1 MGLAVLGSSIRHSR
15 VSGRA
20 AHAEAAARLVAISVA
35 SAGRL
40 SAQLAGQ
47 EIASGHLFD
56 KQVVEKGEYPHVRTR
71 GQFADLIEEVI
82 LKGESKSLGGRRTG
96 YWYDGTFV
104 VRNPKDPDGGK
115 AYRETL
121 DYFERQR

>member
-1 MGLAVLGSSIRHSR
+1 LGLAVLGSSIRHSR

-40 SAQLAGQ
+40 SA
-47 EIASGHLFD
+47 

-121 DYFERQR
+121 DYFKRQR